1 MINRRPQAVSKA
13 WECDIVSVSY
23 QKKEKYGIDDL
34 LQIMQILR
42 GEGGC
47 PWDREQTHES
57 MRRDM
62 LEEAYEVCEAI
73 DLNDRDLLKEELGD
87 VLLQVVHH
95 ARIEEE
101 QGSFNFE
108 DVCDGICRKLIVR
121 HPHVFSDVQV
131 SSTSEVLDNWEKIKQ
146 QTKGQTTGT
155 ETLTSVP
162 KTFPA
167 LMRAQK
173 VQKRAN
179 KLGFSY
185 PDVYWAMDDLNSEL
199 DELQEAVEEE
209 DPQSCF
215 EELGD
220 VLFSAVNVA
229 RFLQVDAEESLNAST
244 QKFIARV
251 QKTEQLAAQRG
262 LDLREASI
270 QELEELWKRAK
281 EEC

>member
-1 MINRRPQAVSKA
+1 M
-13 WECDIVSVSY
+13 SVSY

-95 ARIEEE
+95 ACIEEE

-121 HPHVFSDVQV
+121 HPHVFADVQV
-131 SSTSEVLDNWEKIKQ
+131 SSTGEVLDNWEKIKQ
-146 QTKGQTTGT
+146 QAD
-155 ETLTSVP
+155 ETI
-162 KTFPA
+162 
-167 LMRAQK
+167 
-173 VQKRAN
+173 
-179 KLGFSY
+179 
-185 PDVYWAMDDLNSEL
+185 
-199 DELQEAVEEE
+199 
-209 DPQSCF
+209 CF
-215 EELGD
+215 
-220 VLFSAVNVA
+220 
-229 RFLQVDAEESLNAST
+229 
-244 QKFIARV
+244 
-251 QKTEQLAAQRG
+251 
-262 LDLREASI
+262 
-270 QELEELWKRAK
+270 
-281 EEC
+281 

>member
-1 MINRRPQAVSKA
+1 M
-13 WECDIVSVSY
+13 SVSY

-131 SSTSEVLDNWEKIKQ
+131 SSTGEVLDNWEKIKQ

-155 ETLTSVP
+155 ETLPSVP

-167 LMRAQK
+167 LTRAQK

-251 QKTEQLAAQRG
+251 QKTEQLTAQRG
-262 LDLREASI
+262 LDLKEASI

>member
-101 QGSFNFE
+101 QGSRYVAERLFERNF
-108 DVCDGICRKLIVR
+108 GYGYAWQNWVR
-121 HPHVFSDVQV
+121 STVIDEAPVYYLEMMLKVRSLLARRVDTAPVQDRPHYKAMLYAVTQMID
-131 SSTSEVLDNWEKIKQ
+131 
-146 QTKGQTTGT
+146 QTDYK
-155 ETLTSVP
+155 
-162 KTFPA
+162 
-167 LMRAQK
+167 
-173 VQKRAN
+173 
-179 KLGFSY
+179 
-185 PDVYWAMDDLNSEL
+185 
-199 DELQEAVEEE
+199 
-209 DPQSCF
+209 
-215 EELGD
+215 
-220 VLFSAVNVA
+220 
-229 RFLQVDAEESLNAST
+229 
-244 QKFIARV
+244 
-251 QKTEQLAAQRG
+251 
-262 LDLREASI
+262 
-270 QELEELWKRAK
+270 
-281 EEC
+281 

>member
-1 MINRRPQAVSKA
+1 M
-13 WECDIVSVSY
+13 SVSY

-108 DVCDGICRKLIVR
+108 DV
-121 HPHVFSDVQV
+121 
-131 SSTSEVLDNWEKIKQ
+131 
-146 QTKGQTTGT
+146 
-155 ETLTSVP
+155 
-162 KTFPA
+162 
-167 LMRAQK
+167 
-173 VQKRAN
+173 
-179 KLGFSY
+179 
-185 PDVYWAMDDLNSEL
+185 
-199 DELQEAVEEE
+199 
-209 DPQSCF
+209 
-215 EELGD
+215 
-220 VLFSAVNVA
+220 
-229 RFLQVDAEESLNAST
+229 
-244 QKFIARV
+244 
-251 QKTEQLAAQRG
+251 
-262 LDLREASI
+262 
-270 QELEELWKRAK
+270 
-281 EEC
+281 